1 MYVDREEDAPAAIDP
16 LELME
21 IARLD
26 LMEWTETFLQQWL
39 DSRADPD
46 RREQV
51 VQEFL
56 VTWIQVSGTLGSAWR
71 PGAIR
76 DEVSCRR
83 SGSDARKSEADPPT
97 KTSRRGCSKVAM
109 DRRRRLLINAGET
122 ATDAALAEC
131 AKEHGIRV
139 FPKARGASALNID
152 GSGISDQEYS
162 YALRAEFDVVV
173 ANAADGLPLF
183 ASSLTSQHTCQTQ
196 QSRRAML

>member
-1 MYVDREEDAPAAIDP
+1 MPREERTRPQRRKGEGSVSKHSNGRFQVSIRRIGRPGRRYMYVDREEDAPAAIDP

-56 VTWIQVSGTLGSAWR
+56 VTWIQVSGTLGER
-71 PGAIR
+71 LGPGAIR

-83 SGSDARKSEADPPT
+83 PGSDARKSEADPPT
-97 KTSRRGCSKVAM
+97 
-109 DRRRRLLINAGET
+109 
-122 ATDAALAEC
+122 
-131 AKEHGIRV
+131 
-139 FPKARGASALNID
+139 
-152 GSGISDQEYS
+152 
-162 YALRAEFDVVV
+162 
-173 ANAADGLPLF
+173 
-183 ASSLTSQHTCQTQ
+183 
-196 QSRRAML
+196 